1 LLKERFRARA
11 VVQVAI
17 ALVAVLLAAGA
28 ETEVAAATTVQGA
41 QQQLAQ
47 AQKQLA
53 QLNDQV
59 ERAQADLDQANRRLA
74 EDVAIRA
81 DLDRRVADY
90 ARWEYQQPALPLRL
104 IGAGSLSAALNAL
117 HQESIVSD
125 RLRTLL
131 EKQKEVRAR
140 DQAAHDRI
148 AADLQAVQAAQAQA
162 QQVVKNVE
170 AILASARQ
178 EQLRAQAAQVAAQA
192 RASISTSSTS
202 SGSGNHFAFGY
213 CTWYVASRRYIP
225 WFGNAIEWWPNA
237 RAYGYAEGQTPRVGA
252 VMVTRESYWGHVAYV
267 EAVNGDG
274 SWTVSEMNFV
284 GWDVI
289 DRRTIFPGQVPV
301 VGFIY

>member
-1 LLKERFRARA
+1 LLKKRFRTRA
-11 VVQVAI
+11 VIQVAI
-17 ALVAVLLAAGA
+17 ALVAVLLASGT
-28 ETEVAAATTVQGA
+28 ETQSAAATSVQSA
-41 QQQLAQ
+41 QQQLAE
-47 AQKQLA
+47 AQKQLG
-53 QLNDQV
+53 QLNDEM

-90 ARWEYQQPALPLRL
+90 ARLEYQQPALPLRM
-104 IGAGSLSAALNAL
+104 IGARSLNAALNEL
-117 HQESIVSD
+117 RQESIVND

-131 EKQKEVRAR
+131 SKQKEVRAR

-148 AADLQAVQAAQAQA
+148 AADLQAVQGAQAQA

-192 RASISTSSTS
+192 RASVSTSSTS
-202 SGSGNHFAFGY
+202 SGGGNHFAFGY
-213 CTWYVASRRYIP
+213 CTWYVASRRSIP